1 MLETFDI
8 SAPAFGEP
16 SQKWPDIIFHVLYKD
31 SGGRWKVAIY
41 IGDHKETTKVD
52 ARKDRIRGV
61 GGCEVTLGEVRRGRG
76 DVRVERIQAR
86 GRRVG
91 LSQLGAAAQ
100 RTVNR
105 RLL

>member
-31 SGGRWKVAIY
+31 SGRRWKVAIY
-41 IGDHKETTKVD
+41 IGQEITKVD

-61 GGCEVTLGEVRRGRG
+61 GGYGVLVEVTLGEVRRGRG
-76 DVRVERIQAR
+76 RVERI
-86 GRRVG
+86 
-91 LSQLGAAAQ
+91 
-100 RTVNR
+100 
-105 RLL
+105 